1 MTEQYLKHEAE
12 RKALGIPALPLNSEQ
27 AEHLCEL
34 LQNPEKGKEDFLM
47 NLFTER
53 ISPGVDPAAKV
64 KADFLHEII
73 KGEKTSPLISK
84 KKAVEI
90 LGTMLGGYNVAPL
103 IDTLNNDELADDA
116 VKALGQTTFVYDAF
130 DKVAEL
136 SKSNPYAKKVLES
149 WANAEWFTSKPA
161 LPENIKV
168 KVFMVEGE
176 TNTDDLSPASDAWSR
191 SDIPL
196 HSLSMLKARKPGSL
210 EEIAEWKSKGHK
222 VAYVGDVVGTGSSRK
237 SATNSV
243 LWHMGEDIPFVP
255 NKKRNAVIIGSVI
268 APIFFNTVEDSGGLP
283 IIADVSKLNHGDIIN
298 INTVS
303 GEITSE
309 DGTVLSTF
317 ELKPNT
323 LADEFR
329 AGGRIPLIVGR
340 KLTAD
345 ARKFLGLEE
354 TDVFAKPTNPVPKPN
369 QAYTLA
375 QKMVGKA
382 CGVDGVLPGTA
393 VEPKMTTVGSQDT
406 TGPMTADEITE
417 LACLKFQT
425 PMFLQTFCHTAAYP
439 KETDTKMHQM
449 LPKFITEREGVSLFP
464 GDGVIHSWLNRMLLP
479 DTVGTGGD
487 SHTRFPL
494 GISFPAGSGLV
505 AFAGA
510 IGSMPLDMPESV
522 LVKFKGKAKP
532 GITLRD
538 IVNAIPLWAIKE
550 GLMTVEKENKKNIF
564 NGRILEMEGMPD
576 ITAEQA
582 FELTD
587 AAAERSAAAATYKL
601 SEESVATYL
610 RSNVALLKKMLKDG
624 YKHAPTIQK
633 RIEAMEEWLKNPQ
646 LLSRDENAEYA
657 AVIEI
662 DLSEIK
668 EPIVCCPN
676 DPDDVKYISEVA
688 GTPVQDVFIGSC
700 MTNIGHY
707 RAASKIW
714 EGFER
719 NANVRTYIVP
729 PTRMDQAKLKSE
741 GEFSRF
747 NKMGARIELP
757 GCSICMGNQLRVPDG
772 VTVFSTSTRNFDN
785 RMGKGAQVY
794 LGSAEMAAIVSG
806 INRIPTA
813 EEYFEYYKK
822 YVLPNESSIY
832 KYLQFDE
839 DEDFDKVYH
848 RREI

>member
-1 MTEQYLKHEAE
+1 MTEQYLKHEAD
-12 RKALGIPALPLNSEQ
+12 RNAMGIPALPLNSEQ
-27 AEHLCEL
+27 AEGVCEL
-34 LQNPEKGKEDFLM
+34 LQNPPKGQEDFLM

-64 KADFLHEII
+64 KAQFLHQII
-73 KGEKTSPLISK
+73 KGEKSSPLITK

-103 IDTLNNDELADDA
+103 IDTLSNNELADDA

-130 DKVAEL
+130 KTVADL
-136 SKSNPYAKKVLES
+136 SKTNAFAKKVIES
-149 WANAEWFTSKPA
+149 WANAEWFKSKPA

-196 HSLSMLKARKPGSL
+196 HSLSMLKARKPGSN
-210 EEIAEWKSKGHK
+210 EEIAKWKSEGHK

-255 NKKRNAVIIGSVI
+255 NKRRDAIVIGGVI

-283 IIADVSKLNHGDIIN
+283 LIADVSKLSHGEVITV
-298 INTVS
+298 NTVK

-309 DGTVLSTF
+309 KGEVLSTF

-329 AGGRIPLIVGR
+329 AGGRIPLIIGR

-345 ARKFLGLEE
+345 AREVLGLGE
-354 TDVFAKPTNPVPKPN
+354 TDVFAKPQNPVAKPN

-375 QKMVGKA
+375 QKMVGRA
-382 CGVDGVLPGTA
+382 CDMEGVLPGMA

-417 LACLKFQT
+417 LACLKFQSD
-425 PMFLQTFCHTAAYP
+425 FYLQTFCHTAAYP

-449 LPKFITEREGVSLFP
+449 LPKFTTVREGVSLFP

-510 IGSMPLDMPESV
+510 LGSMPLDMPESV

-538 IVNAIPLWAIKE
+538 IVNAIPLWAIKQ

-587 AAAERSAAAATYKL
+587 AAA
-601 SEESVATYL
+601 
-610 RSNVALLKKMLKDG
+610 
-624 YKHAPTIQK
+624 
-633 RIEAMEEWLKNPQ
+633 
-646 LLSRDENAEYA
+646 
-657 AVIEI
+657 
-662 DLSEIK
+662 
-668 EPIVCCPN
+668 
-676 DPDDVKYISEVA
+676 
-688 GTPVQDVFIGSC
+688 
-700 MTNIGHY
+700 
-707 RAASKIW
+707 
-714 EGFER
+714 
-719 NANVRTYIVP
+719 
-729 PTRMDQAKLKSE
+729 
-741 GEFSRF
+741 
-747 NKMGARIELP
+747 
-757 GCSICMGNQLRVPDG
+757 
-772 VTVFSTSTRNFDN
+772 
-785 RMGKGAQVY
+785 
-794 LGSAEMAAIVSG
+794 
-806 INRIPTA
+806 
-813 EEYFEYYKK
+813 
-822 YVLPNESSIY
+822 
-832 KYLQFDE
+832 
-839 DEDFDKVYH
+839 
-848 RREI
+848 